1 MKSKTLA
8 ILTVLGL
15 LVSFPLI
22 AQSPETQDPAQE
34 PNVEQQEEDS
44 VQATVETEDG
54 QASLTVEDQEGDTE
68 TDVQADVQTEDTEM
82 QADID
87 AESDDELPR
96 TAGSIPLLLLL
107 GGAAGGTAFGL
118 RRLRK

>member
-15 LVSFPLI
+15 LVSFPLL

-34 PNVEQQEEDS
+34 PNVEQQEGDS

-54 QASLTVEDQEGDTE
+54 QASLSAEEQDGDTE
-68 TDVQADVQTEDTEM
+68 VQANIQDEDTEVE
-82 QADID
+82 ADFD
-87 AESDDELPR
+87 EESDDELPR
-96 TAGSIPLLLLL
+96 TAGPLPLLLLL
-107 GGAAGGTAFGL
+107 GGAAGGTAYGL